1 MEQKLQL
8 VFVILPETEGVYDR
22 VKVVAGEYGFMT
34 QCCRASTLG
43 RMGSNTRI
51 RINLHKEF
59 VKKLNDIS

>member
-34 QCCRASTLG
+34 QCCRAYTLG
-43 RMGSNTRI
+43 RMGNKRL